1 MNNQSCLL
9 EISPW
14 WKEIRQR
21 NEVKKVES
29 GLADYRQDCWS
40 HMAHLKLPQRKYT
53 ESQDSV
59 SGDQDKSVGL
69 GTLL

>member
-1 MNNQSCLL
+1 M
-9 EISPW
+9 
-14 WKEIRQR
+14 
-21 NEVKKVES
+21 KKVES
-29 GLADYRQDCWS
+29 GLADYRQDCWT

-59 SGDQDKSVGL
+59 SGDQDKSVDL